1 MIDPRQ
7 IECFLSVSH
16 TLHFSR
22 SAQELHLAQP
32 TVSESIRRLEKEL
45 GGELFD
51 RTTRRVV
58 LTDLGRMFI
67 PEAKAALAALS
78 GAMERGRAFAA
89 QRVTELFIGYSYGL
103 DTSILESIAQL
114 QRTRPDLI
122 ISLRGRS
129 TPRLMRMVRERHL
142 DAAFCVMPERD
153 AELDSCDMGAIRLVA
168 LMPDDHPFAQLNEL
182 ALVDLVS
189 EPLIAWPRAANPAL
203 YDQFARAMD
212 DTGEPWTL
220 VGTAVGA
227 ANVASRVLAGFGV
240 GVLFEAEAAA
250 NPLPGVTSVVLG
262 AGMPAIDRKLV
273 WRSRVT
279 DEGLLRFIEA
289 VGLIAAGD

>member
-1 MIDPRQ
+1 MVDPRQ
-7 IECFLSVSH
+7 LECFLSVSR
-16 TLHFSR
+16 TLHFGK

-58 LTDLGRMFI
+58 LTDLGLMFM
-67 PEAKAALAALS
+67 PEARAALAALS
-78 GAMERGRAFAA
+78 GAMDRGRAFAA

-129 TPRLMRMVRERHL
+129 TPGLLRMVRERHL
-142 DAAFCVMPERD
+142 DAAFCVMPELD
-153 AELDSCDMGAIRLVA
+153 TQLDSRSIGEIRLVV
-168 LMPDDHPFAQLNEL
+168 LVPHDHPFARLNEL
-182 ALVDLVS
+182 ALADLVS

-203 YDQFARAMD
+203 YDRFAQAMD
-212 DTGEPWTL
+212 GTGEPWTL
-220 VGTAVGA
+220 VGTAVGG

-240 GVLFEAEAAA
+240 GVLFESEAAA
-250 NPLPGVTSVVLG
+250 NPLPGVTRVPLG
-262 AGMPAIDRKLV
+262 RGMPKIERNLV
-273 WRSRVT
+273 WRSGST
-279 DEGLLRFIEA
+279 DEGLLRFLEA
-289 VGLIAAGD
+289 VELIASND